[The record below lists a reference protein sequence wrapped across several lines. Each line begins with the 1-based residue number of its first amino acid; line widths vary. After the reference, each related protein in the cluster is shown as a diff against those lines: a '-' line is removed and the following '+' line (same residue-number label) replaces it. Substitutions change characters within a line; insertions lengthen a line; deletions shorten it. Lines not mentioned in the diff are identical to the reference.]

1 MRDQEQDRGRNHE
14 QNQDYMRQLLDR
26 SGEPAPV
33 DLAGFRKRVGEIIAR
48 AMQAF
53 GVRRKADN

>member
-1 MRDQEQDRGRNHE
+1 MRDSEQDRGGNHE
-14 QNQDYMRQLLDR
+14 QNRDSIRQLLDR

-48 AMQAF
+48 AMQAL
-53 GVRRKADN
+53 GVRRKGNN